1 MPRWRDVITIQIDL
15 VLHACVYKMH
25 PFFYSSSPCSVLC
38 WLLYDL
44 HTRAIYIIYFLTFE
58 YVRDMRLFNVGCV
71 FCSLLL
77 VSIVFFSRGVAVN
90 MNSVRKSAMS
100 AIWCGT
106 KCGLNYFNI
115 SDGFII
121 SVFRCCNDRKITS
134 VRIFMYNLAFLNSWN
149 TVPS

>member
-1 MPRWRDVITIQIDL
+1 MPACTKCTRFFTLHHPVRYCADCCTICIPERFIL
-15 VLHACVYKMH
+15 FIFLHSNMFAICVYLMLGV
-25 PFFYSSSPCSVLC
+25 FFVHFYWFP
-38 WLLYDL
+38 
-44 HTRAIYIIYFLTFE
+44 
-58 YVRDMRLFNVGCV
+58 LF
-71 FCSLLL
+71 
-77 VSIVFFSRGVAVN
+77 FFSRGVAVI